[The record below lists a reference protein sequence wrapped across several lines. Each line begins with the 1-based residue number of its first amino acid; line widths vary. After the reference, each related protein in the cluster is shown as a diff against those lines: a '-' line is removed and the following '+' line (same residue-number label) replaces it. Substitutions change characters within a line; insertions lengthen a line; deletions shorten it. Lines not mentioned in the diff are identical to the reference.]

1 MEQDQM
7 QEQAVISPRKSSLT
21 TGNPTKNL
29 ISLAAPTMMGFL
41 FQMLFDLINI
51 GWIGH
56 MSSKAVAGVT
66 IFTTMFMLV
75 NVLNEIIGTSSV
87 SLITQSYGR
96 GDDERTSLCIEQTFV
111 FKSLVAVL
119 AGMLFFVLLRPLL
132 GFFTQDPEVQKAAM
146 SYGYIRIFF
155 LPIMFSSYTV
165 NTALRCLGD
174 AKRPMKIMM
183 MAALTNLI
191 LDPFLMFDVIPG
203 TQLHGF
209 GLGVF
214 GAALATVITVSLAFL
229 YGFTLILSGKTK
241 VHIRWRKL
249 FQLNWE
255 IDKKLLLIGLPNG
268 FEVLLRNMVGIFTL
282 KLITGYGTSA
292 VAAMG
297 IGGRL
302 FEFTFMPLVGLAMAG
317 STIVGQCLGEENI
330 ARAKLTA
337 KLAGAY
343 GALIMATAAG
353 FVVIFPKQLLHLF
366 INDPEVIAIGVD
378 MLRITMPGFVFAG
391 VLMGLGSVFSGSGH
405 NTPYLISSI
414 VGRWGVQIPLLFLIA
429 KVWQLPVHY
438 LWFSFLAADF
448 VEMVT
453 IGIAYKRGKWMTK
466 RV

>member
-1 MEQDQM
+1 METEAQLHT
-7 QEQAVISPRKSSLT
+7 RKLT
-21 TGNPTKNL
+21 TGSPTKNL
-29 ISLAAPTMMGFL
+29 INLAAPTMLGFL
-41 FQMLFDLINI
+41 FQMVFDLVNI
-51 GWIGH
+51 GWIGQ

-87 SLITQSYGR
+87 SLISQSYGR
-96 GDDERTSLCIEQTFV
+96 GDAERTSLCIEQTFV
-111 FKSLVAVL
+111 FKALVAVI
-119 AGMLFFVLLRPLL
+119 AGIIFSILLKPLL
-132 GFFTQDPEVQKAAM
+132 GFFTQDPEVQAAAM
-146 SYGYIRIFF
+146 SYGYLRIFF

-183 MAALTNLI
+183 MAALINLI
-191 LDPFLMFDVIPG
+191 LDPFLMFETIPG
-203 TQLHGF
+203 TQLHGL

-214 GAALATVITVSLAFL
+214 GAALATVITVSCAFL

-241 VHIRWRKL
+241 VRIRWRKL

-282 KLITGYGTSA
+282 KLITTYGTEA

-330 ARAKLTA
+330 ERAKLTA
-337 KLAGAY
+337 KLAAAY
-343 GALIMATAAG
+343 GALVMSTA
-353 FVVIFPKQLLHLF
+353 VVIVMVFPEQLLHLF
-366 INDPEVIAIGVD
+366 IQDPVVIGIGVD
-378 MLRITMPGFVFAG
+378 MLRITMPGFIFAG
-391 VLMGLGSVFSGSGH
+391 ILMGLGSVFSGSGH

-414 VGRWGVQIPLLFLIA
+414 VGRWGVQIPLLFII
-429 KVWQLPVHY
+429 VSVMHLPVHY
-438 LWFSFLAADF
+438 LWYSFLAADF
-448 VEMVT
+448 VEMVA
-453 IGIAYKRGKWMTK
+453 IAIAYKRGKWINK

>member
-1 MEQDQM
+1 MTQKT
-7 QEQAVISPRKSSLT
+7 VKLT
-21 TGNPTKNL
+21 EGNPTKNL
-29 ISLAAPTMMGFL
+29 INLAAPTMLGFI
-41 FQMLFDLINI
+41 FQMIFDLVNI

-87 SLITQSYGR
+87 SLISQSYGK
-96 GDDERTSLCIEQTFV
+96 GNKERLSLCIEQTFV
-111 FKSLVAVL
+111 FKALVAVI
-119 AGMLFFVLLRPLL
+119 AGVIFSILLKPLL
-132 GFFTQDPEVQKAAM
+132 GFFTQDPEVQSAAM
-146 SYGYIRIFF
+146 SYGYLRIFF

-165 NTALRCLGD
+165 NTALRCVGD

-183 MAALTNLI
+183 MAALMNLI
-191 LDPFLMFDVIPG
+191 LDPFLMFDIVPG
-203 TQLHGF
+203 TSLHGL

-214 GAALATVITVSLAFL
+214 GAALATVLTVSCAFL

-249 FQLNWE
+249 FKLNWE

-268 FEVLLRNMVGIFTL
+268 MEVLLRNMVGIFTL

-330 ARAKLTA
+330 DRAKLTA

-343 GALIMATAAG
+343 GALIMSIAAII
-353 FVVIFPKQLLHLF
+353 VYVFPQQLLHLF
-366 INDPEVIAIGVD
+366 INDAEVIAIGVD
-378 MLRITMPGFVFAG
+378 MLRITMPGFIFAG

-405 NTPYLISSI
+405 NTPYLISSF
-414 VGRWGVQIPLLFLIA
+414 VGRWGVQIPMLFVFA
-429 KVWQLPVHY
+429 SVWHLPVHY
-438 LWFSFLAADF
+438 LWYSFLAADF
-448 VEMVT
+448 VEMLV
-453 IGIAYKRGKWMTK
+453 IGIAYKKGNWALK